1 MNGICPNCEKVT
13 SIERINNFEDINIR
27 GEVITIKNDYFLCK
41 ECGQEFVN
49 TKINIDPLEEAYK
62 KYRELK
68 GMVTP
73 EEIRDYR
80 KEFNLTQEE
89 FSKLLGIGI
98 ATINRYENGALQS
111 EAHDRILSLY
121 MDPRNFKNLI
131 QKDTEVLGLEKRKEI
146 LMRIKREKDYYLK
159 IAEDISNRSEPNVN
173 NGNRVFDF
181 EKFHNAIKFFC
192 FRGKVFKTKLTKL
205 IFFADFEHFR
215 QYSISITGAR
225 YAHLPYGPVPDNYET
240 LLGLVLE
247 NDSNVKLEEY
257 WDDDYSG
264 ELFISDAEPNYS
276 IFSNSEIKVLSTIKE
291 KFAVYS
297 TSGIRE
303 FSHNEVGYQK
313 TNNGE
318 IISYSFAKELQEI

>member
-13 SIERINNFEDINIR
+13 SIERVNNFEDINIR

-41 ECGQEFVN
+41 ECGQEFVD
-49 TKINIDPLEEAYK
+49 TKINIDPLEEAYR

-68 GMVTP
+68 GMIKP

-80 KEFNLTQEE
+80 KKFNLTQEE

-131 QKDTEVLGLEKRKEI
+131 QQDTEVLGLEKRKEI
-146 LMRIKREKDYYLK
+146 LIRIKREKDYYLK

-173 NGNRVFDF
+173 NGNREFDF

-192 FRGKVFKTKLTKL
+192 FGDNVLKTKLTKL

-257 WDDDYSG
+257 WDKDYNG
-264 ELFISDAEPNYS
+264 ELFISDAAPNYS
-276 IFSNSEIKVLSTIKE
+276 IFSNTEIKILSTIKE
-291 KFAVYS
+291 KFAAYS

-318 IISYSFAKELQEI
+318 IISYSFAKDLQKI